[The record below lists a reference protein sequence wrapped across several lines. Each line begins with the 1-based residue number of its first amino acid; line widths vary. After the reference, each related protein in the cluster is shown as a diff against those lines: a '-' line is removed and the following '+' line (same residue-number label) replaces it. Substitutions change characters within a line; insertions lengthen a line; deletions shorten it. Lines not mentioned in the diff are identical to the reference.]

1 MPWTQFE
8 CPDGEKILIEKC
20 LAACRMGGRCVSKP
34 TLMMMSR
41 RREWKGKISATQ
53 SLNGT
58 RMEYLKITQPFSERP
73 TDRAFA
79 LLGTF
84 HHIKMQG
91 VVVPEA
97 LTEEWMEDEA
107 GTGMFDC
114 YDAEEKAL
122 WDYKTCGCFKIN
134 RALGKV
140 KQEEVIPA
148 GDTEAGV
155 YKSGPRKG
163 QPRTRAVWS
172 MGEPDIFE
180 WQMQLSRYAWLIRDA
195 GFEVEQAFVQATAR
209 DFNMQNA
216 KQYGLDRQIYI
227 IPVEILPREVVLP
240 YYIEKQN
247 ALIRAIAG
255 MQMPPPCSP
264 RETWEGRR
272 CSGFCPVWSYC
283 DIGIAAHQTAET
295 AKEEPAA

>member
-8 CPDGEKILIEKC
+8 CPDSEKILIEKC
-20 LAACRMGGRCVSKP
+20 LASCRMGGRCVSKP
-34 TLMMMSR
+34 TLMMMSK

-53 SLNGT
+53 GLNGT

-91 VVVPEA
+91 VTVPES

-122 WDYKTCGCFKIN
+122 YDFKTCGCFKIN

-140 KQEEVIPA
+140 KQEEIDPGA
-148 GDTEAGV
+148 EP

-163 QPRTRAVWS
+163 QPRTRTVWS

-180 WQMQLSRYAWLIRDA
+180 WQMQLSRYAWMIRDA
-195 GFEVEQAFVQATAR
+195 GFEVERAFVQATAR
-209 DFNMQNA
+209 DFNAQNA
-216 KQYGLDRQIYI
+216 KQYALDRQIYI
-227 IPVEILPREVVLP
+227 IPIDILSRETVVP
-240 YYIEKQN
+240 YYIEKQD
-247 ALIRAIAG
+247 ALLSALAEKKI
-255 MQMPPPCSP
+255 PPPCND
-264 RETWEGRR
+264 RETWSGRR
-272 CSGFCPVWSYC
+272 CAGYCSVWSYC
-283 DIGIAAHQTAET
+283 EIGIAAHETAEPKP
-295 AKEEPAA
+295 KEEGEAA

>member
-1 MPWTQFE
+1 MPWTEFE

-20 LAACRMGGRCVSKP
+20 LVSCRMGGRCVAKP
-34 TLMMMSR
+34 TLMLMSR
-41 RREWKGKISATQ
+41 RRPWKGKISATQ
-53 SLNGT
+53 GLNGT
-58 RMEYLKITQPFSERP
+58 RMEYLKITQPHSERP

-84 HHIKMQG
+84 HHLKMQS
-91 VVVPEA
+91 VAVPES

-122 WDYKTCGCFKIN
+122 YDFKTCGCFKIN

-140 KQEEVIPA
+140 KQEEIDPTA
-148 GDTEAGV
+148 EP

-163 QPRTRAVWS
+163 QPRTRTVWS

-180 WQMQLSRYAWLIRDA
+180 WQMQLSRYAWMIRDA
-195 GFEVEQAFVQATAR
+195 GFEVERAFVQATAR
-209 DFNMQNA
+209 DFNAQNSR
-216 KQYGLDRQIYI
+216 QYGLDRQIYI
-227 IPVEILPREVVLP
+227 IPIDILSRDIVFA
-240 YYIEKQN
+240 YYTEKQV
-247 ALIRAIAG
+247 ALWSTLADNKI
-255 MQMPPPCSP
+255 PPPCSD

-272 CSGFCPVWSYC
+272 CQRYCPVWAYC
-283 DIGIAAHQTAET
+283 DVGIAAHQTADP
-295 AKEEPAA
+295 KEEIT